1 MKSGRCFITEA
12 LSAVFM
18 PKIKYTQ
25 IASQQ
30 TRSVF
35 LFQNEVK
42 EVFLCKKPMRI
53 FVNDN
58 GILSLPAYAILDNML
73 NFSEMDYRTFDE
85 MCSFFPQD
93 KPSTVRNALT
103 ELKNEKYI
111 IIINGSTY
119 AVNKLRI
126 PNMKLR

>member
-1 MKSGRCFITEA
+1 MQI
-12 LSAVFM
+12 
-18 PKIKYTQ
+18 PKKI
-25 IASQQ
+25 I
-30 TRSVF
+30 
-35 LFQNEVK
+35 
-42 EVFLCKKPMRI
+42 P
-53 FVNDN
+53 NDN
-58 GILSLPAYAILDNML
+58 GNLSLPAYAILDNML
-73 NFSEMDYRTFDE
+73 NFPEMDYRTFEE

-126 PNMKLR
+126 PNMRLK